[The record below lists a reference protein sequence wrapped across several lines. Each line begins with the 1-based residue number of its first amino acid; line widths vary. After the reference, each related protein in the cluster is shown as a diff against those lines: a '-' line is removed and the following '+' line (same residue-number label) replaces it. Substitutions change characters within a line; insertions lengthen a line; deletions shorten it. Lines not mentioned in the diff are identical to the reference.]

1 MPTIFNTYYHL
12 RKMVFFLG
20 EGLLIFLSLLIVD
33 WYMLTPGLFHLDL
46 PLNAS
51 RALLVTLIFQFCLYL
66 FDLYDVN
73 GNLTL
78 PNTFTRMIQAFGVG
92 CIILAAIYHNFPFM
106 IITTQIFWTGY
117 IWICLTVLLWRGAY
131 YFILKNRYFVE
142 NVLVVGT
149 GTLAADIAMEVEG
162 VQDSVHRIC
171 GFVGT
176 GQPTFNPYKAPVRSH
191 LEDYEELF
199 LRYKLQRIIVALDD
213 LRGETPIKTLLKC
226 KMHGISIEQGA
237 SFYERL
243 TGKILVEKV
252 PPSSIIYSDG
262 FRSSWWTSR
271 LKRTI
276 DVVAAILLFLLSLP
290 VLLLTA
296 LLIKLESPGPIFYVQ
311 ERVGE
316 KNKPFRLIKFRSM
329 RQDAEANGAV
339 WAAENDPRVTRI
351 GSIIRRLRIDELPQ
365 LINIFKGEMSLV
377 GPRPER
383 QVFIDEL
390 VKKIPFYDI
399 RHELKP
405 GVTGWAQVCYPY
417 GASELDALK
426 KLEYDLYYM
435 KNLSIA
441 FDLLI
446 IFKTAKTVLARK
458 GSR

>member
-1 MPTIFNTYYHL
+1 M
-12 RKMVFFLG
+12 R
-20 EGLLIFLSLLIVD
+20 
-33 WYMLTPGLFHLDL
+33 
-46 PLNAS
+46 S
-51 RALLVTLIFQFCLYL
+51 R
-66 FDLYDVN
+66 
-73 GNLTL
+73 
-78 PNTFTRMIQAFGVG
+78 
-92 CIILAAIYHNFPFM
+92 
-106 IITTQIFWTGY
+106 
-117 IWICLTVLLWRGAY
+117 
-131 YFILKNRYFVE
+131 
-142 NVLVVGT
+142 
-149 GTLAADIAMEVEG
+149 
-162 VQDSVHRIC
+162 
-171 GFVGT
+171 
-176 GQPTFNPYKAPVRSH
+176 
-191 LEDYEELF
+191 LEDYEDLF
-199 LRYKLQRIIVALDD
+199 LRHKLQRIIVALDD

-226 KMHGISIEQGA
+226 KMRGISIEQGV

-262 FRSSWWTSR
+262 FRSSWWTSQF
-271 LKRTI
+271 KRTI
-276 DVVAAILLFLLSLP
+276 DVIAAVLLFSANLP

-316 KNKPFRLIKFRSM
+316 KNRPFRLIKFRSM
-329 RQDAEANGAV
+329 RQDAESNGAV

-383 QVFIDEL
+383 RIFVDER